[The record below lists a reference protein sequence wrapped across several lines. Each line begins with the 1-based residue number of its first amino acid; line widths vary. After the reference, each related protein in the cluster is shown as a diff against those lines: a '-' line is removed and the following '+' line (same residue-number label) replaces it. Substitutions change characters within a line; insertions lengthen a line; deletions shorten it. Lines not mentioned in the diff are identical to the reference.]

1 MQKSKRPALATPTDA
16 GNLECPGGQREDN
29 PAAIANQEGII
40 IADIAKNTR
49 ELLRVQVREYQRHRF
64 VDLRVHFRDGE
75 AVKPTPK
82 GCTCRLDQIDTLI
95 DALRRAKA
103 VLEGGR

>member
-1 MQKSKRPALATPTDA
+1 VQKSKRPALAAPTDA
-16 GNLECPGGQREDN
+16 GNLNRPGGHREHN
-29 PAAIANQEGII
+29 PAAIADQADIV
-40 IADIAKNTR
+40 IADIDKNSR
-49 ELLRVQVREYQRHRF
+49 ELLRVQVREYQGHRF

-103 VLEGGR
+103 TLEGGR